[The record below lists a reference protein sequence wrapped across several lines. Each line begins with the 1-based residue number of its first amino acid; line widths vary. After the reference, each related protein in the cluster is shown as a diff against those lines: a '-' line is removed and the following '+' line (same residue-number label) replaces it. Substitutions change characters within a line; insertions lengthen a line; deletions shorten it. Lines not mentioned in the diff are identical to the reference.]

1 MSNITLLG
9 YFLKMLALILFFN
22 FVSEVSNY
30 TTTPSKSNYS
40 RVSFWGKVSIAFTIL
55 VITCQLLESSI
66 IFSSTTYVNVIEFLP
81 LFIELVILIVS
92 FILLKQ
98 KTLNLFMG
106 EQEEKE
112 RNHKDYDFSG
122 ENKEK

>member
-1 MSNITLLG
+1 MNNITLLG

-81 LFIELVILIVS
+81 LFIELVLLIVS
-92 FILLKQ
+92 CIMLKQ
-98 KTLNLFMG
+98 KSLNLFVG
-106 EQEEKE
+106 EQEE
-112 RNHKDYDFSG
+112 RNHKDYDFSR